1 MALIDEK
8 IAQFKSEIGDMKM
21 SEEQQIVFDLFCR
34 TKGKPKRIN
43 TSDKDG
49 AKVSFLVHSDKYS
62 EGSQH
67 VMLKH
72 YRGKVGHVTAF
83 EIIDMLDVVKKS
95 KCVVRNFV
103 TSYRLVRELG
113 GVKYSLVLK
122 MTTHVHVFKSF
133 YSNRTNKKSLLN
145 IQNPQSKS
153 VLSCGSTPSC
163 DATFGDVQKTTLK

>member
-21 SEEQQIVFDLFCR
+21 SEEQQIVFDFK
-34 TKGKPKRIN
+34 KG
-43 TSDKDG
+43 
-49 AKVSFLVHSDKYS
+49 
-62 EGSQH
+62 
-67 VMLKH
+67 
-72 YRGKVGHVTAF
+72 
-83 EIIDMLDVVKKS
+83 

-145 IQNPQSKS
+145 IQNPQRKS
-153 VLSCGSTPSC
+153 ILSCGSTPSC
-163 DATFGDVQKTTLK
+163 DATFGDVQKKTQK